1 MTPLDLVVGPW
12 GARFMGRR
20 FACSLGRG
28 GVTGRKREGDGATPI
43 GTHRIIGML
52 YRADRITAPADWAR
66 PIGPFDLWSDDPN
79 DPDYNLPV
87 KVPHRF
93 SYERMHRADPMYDL
107 VMLTDWNWPHAQEG
121 HGSAIFIH
129 QWRGP
134 RKATAGCVALARD
147 DLRWIA
153 QRWQHKSRLII
164 RG

>member
-20 FACSLGRG
+20 FACSIGRG

-43 GTHRIIGML
+43 GIHRIIGML

-66 PIGPFDLWSDDPN
+66 PIGPFDLWSDDPS

-93 SYERMHRADPMYDL
+93 SHERMHRADPMYDL
-107 VMLTDWNWPHAQEG
+107 VLLTDWNWPQAEAG

-134 RKATAGCVALARD
+134 RKATAGCVALARE

-153 QRWQHKSRLII
+153 ARWQPQSRLII